1 MEGCPINKM
10 IVIAT
15 TYSWPATTNR

>member
-1 MEGCPINKM
+1 M

-15 TYSWPATTNR
+15 TTKNK